1 MSPIIPLAC
10 FADGVSDA
18 IAPRSSSGPRTT
30 RKAFAL
36 LRYPS
41 PVLDWVSVTL
51 FNSQTLLTTSV
62 EPDCMSS
69 TLNLGVSL
77 GLLPCVIHT
86 VLGIRS
92 YSKSGMARHHVTH
105 CKHSHPSACRN
116 NHNHYK
122 NPPRHRVQAATTYS
136 HGCIYNSCTMQQST
150 KHEPTTLTL
159 TLTYSPTP
167 THVRARAHTHAYARP
182 HPRPHAH
189 THTRTRVPHT
199 RIPPHPTTTR
209 QHRGGEGYRH
219 PLNIWPL
226 GVWFRP

>member
-1 MSPIIPLAC
+1 MSPIIPLAR

-116 NHNHYK
+116 PQNTTQKTRGTTPRNTPPGHNSRTDR
-122 NPPRHRVQAATTYS
+122 PRHHHVTDS
-136 HGCIYNSCTMQQST
+136 HGRIDRQRHRRPRPRHT
-150 KHEPTTLTL
+150 HVTLT
-159 TLTYSPTP
+159 
-167 THVRARAHTHAYARP
+167 
-182 HPRPHAH
+182 PR
-189 THTRTRVPHT
+189 
-199 RIPPHPTTTR
+199 
-209 QHRGGEGYRH
+209 QRG
-219 PLNIWPL
+219 
-226 GVWFRP
+226 

>member
-1 MSPIIPLAC
+1 M
-10 FADGVSDA
+10 
-18 IAPRSSSGPRTT
+18 
-30 RKAFAL
+30 

>member
-1 MSPIIPLAC
+1 MSPIIPLAR

-116 NHNHYK
+116 NRNHYK

-136 HGCIYNSCTMQQST
+136 HGCIYNSCTMQQSPNMSQHHST
-150 KHEPTTLTL
+150 SCRRRSQSHNHACMCTRP
-159 TLTYSPTP
+159 Y
-167 THVRARAHTHAYARP
+167 AHAYAR
-182 HPRPHAH
+182 
-189 THTRTRVPHT
+189 TRADT
-199 RIPPHPTTTR
+199 RIPPLTR
-209 QHRGGEGYRH
+209 HADTGTHTPPHREGTH
-219 PLNIWPL
+219 GKAPGPLRL
-226 GVWFRP
+226 